1 MKIVCLVGLVGILLF
16 PVWGSID
23 SGSFASDKPVIENPK
38 GSPSLNVDIIIKG
51 PESCMSGQDITYT
64 VNVVNKTSQALEDV
78 VLRAQIPAGLWFG
91 SHHEGTPLKWDFG
104 KMDPGG
110 GKIHKKITSGGTY
123 DTY

>member
-1 MKIVCLVGLVGILLF
+1 MKIIRVVGLVGILLF
-16 PVWGSID
+16 CVWGNLD
-23 SGSFASDKPVIENPK
+23 SGSFASDKPSVENPQD
-38 GSPSLNVDIIIKG
+38 SLSLNVDIVIKG
-51 PESCMSGQDITYT
+51 PESSMSGQDITYT

-78 VLRAQIPAGLWFG
+78 VLRAQIPAGLWFR